1 MVNRE
6 VTVMTCPAA
15 KRVSLKSHTQPEL
28 LLPNQGGPI
37 TKKIK
42 YSEMSE
48 SEQRISTS
56 DGNDDRITRISED
69 ETILI
74 WGITRQSHFL

>member
-1 MVNRE
+1 MGEQRSNSDDLS
-6 VTVMTCPAA
+6 CS
-15 KRVSLKSHTQPEL
+15 KIVSLKSHTQSKVVS
-28 LLPNQGGPI
+28 PNQGGPI

-48 SEQRISTS
+48 SDQRISTS
-56 DGNDDRITRISED
+56 DGNDDRTTRIGDD